1 MYYYYP
7 MIILLLNDSMG
18 SLWVQSLGI
27 PIRACNPLGRIVV
40 QGHQRI
46 DEGRAEIPDNAHDEC
61 DKCMEHHL
69 SIYLSIYLYIVI
81 YLESSAHTSGS
92 F

>member
-69 SIYLSIYLYIVI
+69 SIYLSIYIYI
-81 YLESSAHTSGS
+81 L
-92 F
+92 